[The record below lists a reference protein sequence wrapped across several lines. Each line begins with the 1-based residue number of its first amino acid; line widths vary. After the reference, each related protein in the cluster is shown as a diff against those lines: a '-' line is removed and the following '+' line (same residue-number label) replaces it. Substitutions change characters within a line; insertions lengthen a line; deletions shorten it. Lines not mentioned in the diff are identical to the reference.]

1 MRVARPTAVET
12 TVARAST
19 RRGPGRSPALRRGR
33 VVMRGGEDGASTSGA
48 LPTLAVFDLDACF
61 WDEEMYTLREV
72 VDPGKN
78 VRGSLGD
85 DVGEG
90 VVAAVS
96 GRTRIRI
103 NPGALH
109 ALQNYY
115 RGKYPGMRLAAASS
129 ADTPLA
135 VRIGRSALAQLE
147 IFPGV
152 TAREVFAIGWPEG
165 FEGNLQ
171 IGRTPP
177 LSANKAATHFPILRR
192 ETGVPFDEMVFF
204 DDCNWGDHCAAVA
217 QNCVEKTSGLGPV
230 TVRTPRGMRVDEWER
245 ALKLYGDRAASLVAE
260 P

>member
-1 MRVARPTAVET
+1 
-12 TVARAST
+12 
-19 RRGPGRSPALRRGR
+19 
-33 VVMRGGEDGASTSGA
+33 MRGGEDGASTSGA

-165 FEGNLQ
+165 FEANLQ

-204 DDCNWGDHCAAVA
+204 DDDPANIRDVAPLGVVCQLTPDGVTAAA
-217 QNCVEKTSGLGPV
+217 WEAALGAYAKARP
-230 TVRTPRGMRVDEWER
+230 
-245 ALKLYGDRAASLVAE
+245 
-260 P
+260 

>member
-12 TVARAST
+12 TVARASS

-78 VRGSLGD
+78 VRGSPGD

-103 NPGALH
+103 NPWALH

-135 VRIGRSALAQLE
+135 AKIGQARRRSWKFSPAS
-147 IFPGV
+147 PR
-152 TAREVFAIGWPEG
+152 ARSSPSVGPKG
-165 FEGNLQ
+165 SR
-171 IGRTPP
+171 RTYK
-177 LSANKAATHFPILRR
+177 SVARR
-192 ETGVPFDEMVFF
+192 
-204 DDCNWGDHCAAVA
+204 
-217 QNCVEKTSGLGPV
+217 
-230 TVRTPRGMRVDEWER
+230 R
-245 ALKLYGDRAASLVAE
+245 
-260 P
+260 